1 MTLTHIPRRPPLPHS
16 RNRELIHEGVSYSSR
31 RFCCCRG
38 RSWLLNSRNSSI
50 GILPGQLAVKK
61 TTQSSVQ
68 VRIRL
73 TIQARLGSLD
83 EVSLALCECSYLQQ
97 FCTPRVT

>member
-1 MTLTHIPRRPPLPHS
+1 MKASLTPAADSAAAVAVAGCSIHEIPRL
-16 RNRELIHEGVSYSSR
+16 G
-31 RFCCCRG
+31 FCHR
-38 RSWLLNSRNSSI
+38 
-50 GILPGQLAVKK
+50 LAVKK

-83 EVSLALCECSYLQQ
+83 EVSLALCACSYLQQ